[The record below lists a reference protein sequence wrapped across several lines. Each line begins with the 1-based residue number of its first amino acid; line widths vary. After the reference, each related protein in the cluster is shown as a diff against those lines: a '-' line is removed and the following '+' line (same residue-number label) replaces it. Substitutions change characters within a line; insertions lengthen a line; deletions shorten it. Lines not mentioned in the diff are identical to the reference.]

1 MIKAKKLIIPSVIIF
16 VCLALGLLIFE
27 IRDRNLKTELIDE
40 IKIEDFQNALYTD
53 YFFIRSDEYINFYD
67 GFEML
72 EEIIPDYD
80 FEKLDTEQFTYLVS
94 VNGTVN
100 TIEYSGRNCKM
111 RNAIGLPVTYTA
123 FLDYEKT
130 NDNIIRIYKIK
141 KIDIDYDYHS
151 I

>member
-1 MIKAKKLIIPSVIIF
+1 MIKAKKRIISSVIIF
-16 VCLALGLLIFE
+16 ICLALGFLIFE

-40 IKIEDFQNALYTD
+40 IKIDGLQNTLYTD

-67 GFEML
+67 GFERL
-72 EEIIPDYD
+72 EELIPDYD
-80 FEKLDTEQFTYLVS
+80 FEKLYTEQFTYVVS

-100 TIEYSGRNCKM
+100 MIKYSGRDCKR
-111 RNAIGLPVTYTA
+111 RNAIGLPITYTA

>member
-40 IKIEDFQNALYTD
+40 IKIEDFQNSLYTD